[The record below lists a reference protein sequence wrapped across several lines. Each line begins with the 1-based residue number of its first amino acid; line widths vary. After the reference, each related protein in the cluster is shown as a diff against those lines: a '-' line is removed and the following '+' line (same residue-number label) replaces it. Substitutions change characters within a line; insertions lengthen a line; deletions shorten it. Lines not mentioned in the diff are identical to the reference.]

1 MKKEIIRAVI
11 FILVL
16 VIILLGLAKIFVPE
30 SKHSTII
37 SEFYNEPKN
46 TLDVI
51 LVGVVYIKVFH
62 Q

>member
-11 FILVL
+11 FIFVL
-16 VIILLGLAKIFVPE
+16 VIILLGIAKIFVPE
-30 SKHSTII
+30 SKHSAII

-51 LVGVVYIKVFH
+51 FIGESSV
-62 Q
+62 